1 MKSDVI
7 MFLFPVIGV
16 SGFFLGGLDT
26 ASNSLVIYMLG
37 PQGSPPFTQVSS
49 CQSGDDPDVLLVS
62 VSARH
67 GGVWLHARLYRDPAL
82 LA

>member
-1 MKSDVI
+1 MKSDVL
-7 MFLFPVIGV
+7 MFVFPVIGV

-37 PQGSPPFTQVSS
+37 PQGSPPFTQVSP
-49 CQSGDDPDVLLVS
+49 CQSGDDTNVLLVS

-67 GGVWLHARLYRDPAL
+67 GGLWLHARLYCDQALPA
-82 LA
+82 